1 MALVP
6 VFMVFFYLGEGRGD
20 GSASGVFGGGAA
32 GGSVFGFFGHEAP
45 VPVNPGFAVAAL
57 AVFVAAALTDAVD
70 GQIARKRGLITNF
83 GKLMDPLA
91 DKVLTAAA
99 LICFVDTGLVP
110 AWIVVVIIAREFLVT
125 GLRGVAASAGEVIA
139 AGPAGKL
146 KTVLQMG
153 TVGLFLLGSPLLACA
168 APFAD
173 VGGALLIAA
182 NVCLWAAL
190 AVTVWSGAEYV
201 WKCRKFLNMK

>member
-6 VFMVFFYLGEGRGD
+6 VFMVFFYLGEGRG
-20 GSASGVFGGGAA
+20 GGAA
-32 GGSVFGFFGHEAP
+32 TSPVFDVFGHPVSAP
-45 VPVNPGFAVAAL
+45 ACPVFAVAAL
-57 AVFVAAALTDAVD
+57 AVFVVAALTDAVD
-70 GQIARKRGLITNF
+70 GHIARTRGLITNF

-153 TVGLFLLGSPLLACA
+153 VIALFLLGKPLLACTE
-168 APFAD
+168 PFAAL
-173 VGGALLIAA
+173 GGALLIAA
-182 NVCLWAAL
+182 TVCLWAAL

-201 WKCRKFLNMK
+201 WKSRNFLNMK